1 MNNVQ
6 VEVSLCLLL
15 FIWPVMVVTAPKQNG
30 AASPP
35 RGFSDTAWKLDDYLT
50 ARSFKNSTQN
60 NRSIAPPPD
69 REMATASLAAKDIT
83 SLHQFA
89 ANDIMAEPNTTAASK
104 RQLWK
109 RQTPRERRSDEYGT
123 GLVEPGDDNVLERYT
138 NGISL
143 RDLNVPDSYSA
154 LDLGRSA
161 SILPENEK
169 SLVAFFVAH
178 PNLKKSIITKKVC
191 KTETSI

>member
-1 MNNVQ
+1 
-6 VEVSLCLLL
+6 
-15 FIWPVMVVTAPKQNG
+15 
-30 AASPP
+30 
-35 RGFSDTAWKLDDYLT
+35 
-50 ARSFKNSTQN
+50 
-60 NRSIAPPPD
+60 
-69 REMATASLAAKDIT
+69 
-83 SLHQFA
+83 
-89 ANDIMAEPNTTAASK
+89 MAEPNTTAASK

-109 RQTPRERRSDEYGT
+109 RQTPGELRSDEYGT